1 MVRIVKRVRQALGA
15 AFAVFRNRDLRRLEL
30 SWLGSIAGE
39 FSYAVAISVYAYRQ
53 GGATAVGI
61 VWVIRMVPAAFA
73 APFLSVAGDR
83 WRRELVMVVGN
94 LVRGGATAATVL
106 AVWLDAPAPLVY
118 ALGVVVAIVSTA
130 YWPAQAALLPALARS
145 PGELTA
151 ANTASSTLE
160 GIGSFAGPALAGA
173 LLALTSTE
181 VAFAATAA
189 AFLWAAALAAPIRTE
204 APSRADGPSALGEI
218 LGGFEALREHGRVA
232 LLVAVYGAWAFASGA
247 LNVLVVVAA
256 IELLDMGEG
265 GVGVLNAAIGVGGLV
280 GALATLALAGG
291 RFGGLLAVGMV
302 VWSVPI
308 ALVALWVEPLIAVVL
323 LAVVGVGNVVLDVS
337 GLTLLQRVVPDA
349 ILSRVLG
356 IVEGLWV
363 GLLGAGAIAVPAL
376 IALVELEGALVVTG
390 LVLPL
395 FALFALPALRAID
408 SETDVPDAEIELLR
422 RIPIFAPLPPAAI
435 ERLAASLEVVRAA
448 AGAEIIRQGEEGD
461 RFYILRNG
469 SVELEVD
476 GKPSGRFGPG
486 YFCGEIALLR
496 DIPRTA
502 TVRALTEVD
511 LVALGRDVFVS
522 TVTGHAATSE
532 AAHDVVG
539 ARLAG
544 LGRLGLRRV

>member
-1 MVRIVKRVRQALGA
+1 MKQARQALGA

-106 AVWLDAPAPLVY
+106 AVWLDAPSPLVY
-118 ALGVVVAIVSTA
+118 ALGVVVAVVSTA

-204 APSRADGPSALGEI
+204 APARGGQHPRAIGEI
-218 LGGFEALREHGRVA
+218 LGGFRALREHGRVA

-265 GVGVLNAAIGVGGLV
+265 GVGVLNAAIGIGGLA

-291 RFGGLLAVGMV
+291 RFGRLLGIGMI
-302 VWSVPI
+302 VWSLPI
-308 ALVALWVEPLIAVVL
+308 AFVALWVEPLVAVFL
-323 LAVVGVGNVVLDVS
+323 LAVVGLGNVVLDVS

-363 GLLGAGAIAVPAL
+363 GLLGVGAISVPAL
-376 IALVELEGALVVTG
+376 IAVVELRGALVVTG
-390 LVLPL
+390 LILPL
-395 FALFALPALRAID
+395 FALAVLRALRAID
-408 SETDVPDAEIELLR
+408 AETAVPEAEIELLR
-422 RIPIFAPLPPAAI
+422 RIPIFSPLPPAAI

-448 AGAEIIRQGEEGD
+448 AGGEVIRQGEEGD

-469 SVELEVD
+469 SVEVEAD
-476 GKPSGRFGPG
+476 GKPVGRFGPG
-486 YFCGEIALLR
+486 YFFGEIALLR

-502 TVRALTEVD
+502 TVRAVADSVL
-511 LVALGRDVFVS
+511 LALGRREFLS
-522 TVTGHAATSE
+522 AVTGHAP
-532 AAHDVVG
+532 AARAADEVVS
-539 ARLAG
+539 ARVAG

>member
-1 MVRIVKRVRQALGA
+1 
-15 AFAVFRNRDLRRLEL
+15 
-30 SWLGSIAGE
+30 
-39 FSYAVAISVYAYRQ
+39 VAISVYAYRQ

-73 APFLSVAGDR
+73 APFFSVAGDR

-106 AVWLDAPAPLVY
+106 AVWMDAPPPLVY

-145 PGELTA
+145 PAELTA

-160 GIGSFAGPALAGA
+160 GIGSFAGPALAGG

-181 VAFAATAA
+181 VAFAATAVAFLGAA
-189 AFLWAAALAAPIRTE
+189 AFAAPIRTE
-204 APSRADGPSALGEI
+204 APVRGEMRPSALGEI
-218 LGGFEALREHGRVA
+218 LGGFRALREHRRVA
-232 LLVAVYGAWAFASGA
+232 LLVAVYGVWAFASGA

-265 GVGVLNAAIGVGGLV
+265 GVGVLNAAIGIGGLA

-291 RFGGLLAVGMV
+291 RFGRLLGIGMI
-302 VWSVPI
+302 VWSLPI
-308 ALVALWVEPLIAVVL
+308 ALVAVWVEPLVAVFL
-323 LAVVGVGNVVLDVS
+323 LAVVGLGNVVLDVS

-363 GLLGAGAIAVPAL
+363 GLIGAGAIAVPAL
-376 IALVELEGALVVTG
+376 IAGVGLRGALIVTG

-395 FALFALPALRAID
+395 FALAAQRALRAID
-408 SETDVPDAEIELLR
+408 AETAVPQAEIDLLR
-422 RIPIFAPLPPAAI
+422 AISIFSPLPPAAI
-435 ERLAASLEVVRAA
+435 ERLAASLEVVRVA
-448 AGAEIIRQGEEGD
+448 AGDEVIRQGEEGD
-461 RFYILRNG
+461 RFYVLRDG
-469 SVELEVD
+469 SVEVEAD
-476 GKPSGRFGPG
+476 GKPVGRFGPG
-486 YFCGEIALLR
+486 YFFGEIALLR
-496 DIPRTA
+496 DVPRTA
-502 TVRALTEVD
+502 TVRAVSDVD
-511 LVALGRDVFVS
+511 LVALDRDSFVGA
-522 TVTGHAATSE
+522 VTGHAASSS
-532 AAHDVVG
+532 AADEVVG